1 MNLNVNSLRRSDT
14 CGVCGEVTPGGVLDQ
29 MKRSCWCAGDGQQ
42 GHEMPVTNLSRSE
55 GKAAGSLTREVMGTG
70 IVREPAVRSHRSL
83 GMGAALGI
91 G

>member
-1 MNLNVNSLRRSDT
+1 MNLKVNSLRRSDT
-14 CGVCGEVTPGGVLDQ
+14 CRVCGEVTIGGVDQ
-29 MKRSCWCAGDGQQ
+29 MKRSCWCAGAGQQ
-42 GHEMPVTNLSRSE
+42 GHEMPVTDLSRSE
-55 GKAAGSLTREVMGTG
+55 RKAAGSLTREVMGTG